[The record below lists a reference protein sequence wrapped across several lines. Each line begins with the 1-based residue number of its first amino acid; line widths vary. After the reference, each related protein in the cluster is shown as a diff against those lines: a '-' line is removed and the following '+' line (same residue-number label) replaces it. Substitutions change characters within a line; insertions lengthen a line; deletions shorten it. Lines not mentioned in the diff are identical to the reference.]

1 MSTLRADTIANVAG
15 TENKGILQVQS
26 TCKLDTFTTTSSS
39 FTDVTGLTVSITPRA
54 TSSKILILTA
64 FSLVNSASSY
74 SAARLMRDSTVISL
88 GNANSSN
95 VQGSILYYGNV
106 SYEGTYEVN
115 GSSIVHVDSPS
126 STSAIAYHIEVCSNA
141 SSGTTTVG
149 MRGDNPSDVS
159 GLRAA
164 SNIIVMEIQG

>member
-1 MSTLRADTIANVAG
+1 MSQINVNNIANAAG
-15 TENKGILQVQS
+15 TLNKGILQVQS
-26 TCKLDTFTTTSSS
+26 ECKLDTFTTTSSS
-39 FTDVTGLTVSITPRA
+39 FTDVTGLTVEITPRA
-54 TSSKILILTA
+54 TSSKILILAA
-64 FSLVNSASSY
+64 FSLTNNASSY

-95 VQGSILYYGNV
+95 VRGSILYYGNT
-106 SYEGTYEVN
+106 SYEGTYNVY
-115 GSSIVHVDSPS
+115 GHSIVHVDSPS
-126 STSAIAYHIEVCSNA
+126 STSAIDYHIEVCSNN

-149 MRGDNPSDVS
+149 MRGDNPSGVD